1 MVKRSGQVLG
11 LVPGTSD
18 WYNVQYDG
26 ENEILSLNLLAD
38 IDKGDLTKTLFK
50 LCTFICGYFGE
61 NCMLIS
67 VCEHKL
73 QVKEFEVSF
82 GAIHTM

>member
-26 ENEILSLNLLAD
+26 ENDILSLNLLVD
-38 IDKGDLTKTLFK
+38 IDKGDLEIL
-50 LCTFICGYFGE
+50 
-61 NCMLIS
+61 N
-67 VCEHKL
+67 
-73 QVKEFEVSF
+73 
-82 GAIHTM
+82 